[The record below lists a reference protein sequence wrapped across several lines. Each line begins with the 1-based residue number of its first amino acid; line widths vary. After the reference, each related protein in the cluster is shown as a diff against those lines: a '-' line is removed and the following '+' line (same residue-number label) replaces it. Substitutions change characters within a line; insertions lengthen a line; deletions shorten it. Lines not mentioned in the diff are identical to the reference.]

1 MKKLFLVF
9 LVPVIGMMMFSCQ
22 CETKTEEHRDN
33 DALLYSTLFVQRA
46 AEYKALCYQA
56 FNTAHLSLDEKVEKY
71 EGNKKL
77 AVVVDID
84 ETVLDN
90 SPHAARSILENTSYP
105 KYWDE
110 WCNLSEAKAIPGSL
124 EFLKYAESKGVE
136 TFYISNRKA
145 HLTDV
150 TLKNLQAQG
159 FPFADEAHIMLRTST
174 SDKEERRNKVRETY
188 DILILCGDNLGDFSS
203 EYDGKNTEIRNELAS
218 NHIVGFGATYIVL
231 PNPIYG
237 AWLSAMTK
245 EAPKGINMDSL
256 YKTKLINFELK

>member
-1 MKKLFLVF
+1 MKKLFLVL
-9 LVPVIGMMMFSCQ
+9 LVPVMGMMMFSCK
-22 CETKTEEHRDN
+22 CETKTEEVKDN
-33 DALLYSTLFVQRA
+33 DAMLYSTLYVQRA

-56 FNTAHLSLDEKVEKY
+56 YNTAHLSLNEKIENY
-71 EGNKKL
+71 EGDKKL

-110 WCNLSEAKAIPGSL
+110 WCNLAEAKAVPGSL

-145 HLTDV
+145 HLTAV
-150 TLKNLQAQG
+150 TLKNLQLRG
-159 FPFADEAHIMLRTST
+159 FPFANEDHILLRTST
-174 SDKEERRNKVRETY
+174 SDKEERRNKVKETH
-188 DILILCGDNLGDFSS
+188 DILIFCGDNLGDFSS
-203 EYDGKNTEIRNELAS
+203 TYDGQSTKKRNLLAFEQM
-218 NHIVGFGATYIVL
+218 NEFGSTYIAL
-231 PNPIYG
+231 PNPTYG

-245 EAPKGINMDSL
+245 EAPKGVDMDSL
-256 YKTKLINFELK
+256 YKAKLINFELK

>member
-9 LVPVIGMMMFSCQ
+9 LVPIIGMMMFSCQ
-22 CETKTEEHRDN
+22 CETKTEEVNDN

-56 FNTAHLSLDEKVEKY
+56 YNTAHLSLDEKVEKY
-71 EGNKKL
+71 KGNKKL

-110 WCNLSEAKAIPGSL
+110 WCNLSEAKAVPGSL

-159 FPFADEAHIMLRTST
+159 FPFADETHIMLRTST
-174 SDKEERRNKVRETY
+174 SDKEVRRDKVRETH

-203 EYDGKNTEIRNELAS
+203 VYDNQDTKKRNQLTANQEDE
-218 NHIVGFGATYIVL
+218 FGSQYIVL
-231 PNPIYG
+231 PNPTYG

-245 EAPKGINMDSL
+245 GAPKGINMDSL

>member
-1 MKKLFLVF
+1 MKKLFLIL
-9 LVPVIGMMMFSCQ
+9 LVPVLGMMIFSCQ
-22 CETKTEEHRDN
+22 CETKTEEVKDN

-56 FNTAHLSLDEKVEKY
+56 YNSAHLSLDEKVENYK
-71 EGNKKL
+71 GDKKL

-110 WCNLSEAKAIPGSL
+110 WCNLAEAKAIPGSL

-145 HLTDV
+145 HLTAV
-150 TLKNLQAQG
+150 TLKNLKMRG
-159 FPFADEAHIMLRTST
+159 FPYATEDHILLRTST
-174 SDKEERRNKVRETY
+174 SDKEERRNKVRETH
-188 DILILCGDNLGDFSS
+188 DIIILCGDNLGDFAS
-203 EYDGKNTEIRNELAS
+203 EYDGQNTKTRNDLAAQQEDD
-218 NHIVGFGATYIVL
+218 FGAQYIVL
-231 PNPIYG
+231 PNPTYG

-245 EAPKGINMDSL
+245 GAPKGINMDSL

>member
-1 MKKLFLVF
+1 MKKLFLIF
-9 LVPVIGMMMFSCQ
+9 LVPVIGIMMFSCQ
-22 CETKTEEHRDN
+22 CETKTEEVSDN

-46 AEYKALCYQA
+46 AEYKTLCYQA
-56 FNTAHLSLDEKVEKY
+56 YNTAHLSLDKKVEQY

-110 WCNLSEAKAIPGSL
+110 WCNLAEAKAIPGSL

-145 HLTDV
+145 HLTAV
-150 TLKNLQAQG
+150 TLKNLQAHG
-159 FPFADEAHIMLRTST
+159 FPFADEDHIMLRTST
-174 SDKEERRNKVRETY
+174 SDKEVRRDKVRETH
-188 DILILCGDNLGDFSS
+188 DIIIFCGDNLGDFSS
-203 EYDGKNTEIRNELAS
+203 EYDGQNTKTRNELAADQEE
-218 NHIVGFGATYIVL
+218 VFGSTYIVL
-231 PNPIYG
+231 PNPTYG
-237 AWLSAMTK
+237 AWLNAMTK
-245 EAPKGINMDSL
+245 GAHKGIKMDSL
-256 YKTKLINFELK
+256 YKTRLINFELK